1 MNFVCD
7 PDLALYLPLH
17 ELDGGA
23 FKSRDSH
30 GHLATITGALWTP
43 GGRYFDG
50 NDDVITI
57 ADMPQLNN
65 AANASI
71 LGWFNLTTIPDD
83 CYLFGKRLDS
93 NHNTAVQLY
102 TDNLCYV
109 YIGNSGSLTYSTFN
123 YSGKIVK
130 DKWFFFALL
139 YDGNG
144 VSNADKARV
153 YLNMEPQT
161 LSFSGAVPAT
171 LADTTGQSF
180 RIGNRY
186 TLVSAIA
193 GLAADFLIYG
203 KTLTL
208 GEAAAINVTKKWRY
222 G

>member
-1 MNFVCD
+1 MVQEVQHKTSFICD
-7 PDLALYLPLH
+7 PALALYLPLH

-30 GHLATITGALWTP
+30 GHLATVTGALWTP

-57 ADMPQLNN
+57 ADLPQLNN
-65 AANASI
+65 AANATI
-71 LGWFNLTTIPDD
+71 LGWFNL
-83 CYLFGKRLDS
+83 
-93 NHNTAVQLY
+93 NT
-102 TDNLCYV
+102 LCYV

-144 VSNADKARV
+144 SNNADKEKV

-161 LSFSGAVPAT
+161 LSFTGAVPST

-186 TLVSAIA
+186 TLVSAID
-193 GLAADFLIYG
+193 GLAADFLLYG
-203 KTLTL
+203 RTLTFN
-208 GEAAAINVTKKWRY
+208 EAAAIYLATKWRY
-222 G
+222 R